1 MDNRHRQSFFSHSE
15 GLRSIQNLFC
25 FFFFLPSS
33 ICLPTF
39 FEIFPELKLLYC
51 EFSSIPSF
59 ASLRFV
65 LLKFVGK
72 ISKNQKIG
80 NFVVFLIFFAFS
92 TKIVFEHSLKNS
104 KNSRERS
111 NFSLK
116 NGKSGT
122 NASLDKNKPQNS
134 LSERMSWPYRLTLS
148 PCTRISYQFYF
159 LRWLSYLLPGLASSL
174 GVFPIC

>member
-1 MDNRHRQSFFSHSE
+1 MSHLVKGILSKEKKNPLAWISTTKPSITASLARISCCCCCKSYSSVASKLMEIRHRQSFFSHSE

-59 ASLRFV
+59 ASFRFAQV
-65 LLKFVGK
+65 CRKNLKEP
-72 ISKNQKIG
+72 KNRK
-80 NFVVFLIFFAFS
+80 FCRFFRIFFAFS

-111 NFSLK
+111 NFSL
-116 NGKSGT
+116 
-122 NASLDKNKPQNS
+122 QNWKK
-134 LSERMSWPYRLTLS
+134 RN
-148 PCTRISYQFYF
+148 
-159 LRWLSYLLPGLASSL
+159 
-174 GVFPIC
+174 

>member
-1 MDNRHRQSFFSHSE
+1 MDNRHRQSFFRILKVSDRFKTFSA
-15 GLRSIQNLFC
+15 
-25 FFFFLPSS
+25 SS
-33 ICLPTF
+33 SFQVRFVFKLF

-51 EFSSIPSF
+51 EFSSIPF
-59 ASLRFV
+59 CRF
-65 LLKFVGK
+65 
-72 ISKNQKIG
+72 SE
-80 NFVVFLIFFAFS
+80 FFAFS
-92 TKIVFEHSLKNS
+92 TKIVFEHLLKNS

-116 NGKSGT
+116 MWKSGT

-148 PCTRISYQFYF
+148 PCSRISYQFYF